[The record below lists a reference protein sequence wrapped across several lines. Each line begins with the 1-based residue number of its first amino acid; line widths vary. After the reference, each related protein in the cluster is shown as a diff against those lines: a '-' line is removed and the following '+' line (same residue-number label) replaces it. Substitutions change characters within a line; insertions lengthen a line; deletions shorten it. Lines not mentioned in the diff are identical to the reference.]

1 MRSKNLIQERSQLEN
16 KNMHILVDI
25 GNTNILFGKFDNLD
39 LVEQLRIETKVFNKD
54 VSSIDSETSKKIN
67 NFIKNDCVDCFIS
80 GVVPDTIL
88 SLINF
93 IKNHQDLN
101 IVEIDNEY
109 LANLIK
115 VDVDKPYEVGVD
127 RLINSYAG
135 LNLYNSPLIIIDF
148 GTATTFDLV
157 NLSGS
162 YIGGIIC
169 PGVNLS
175 IQSLAHNTAKL
186 PLIEIKKVEKLIG
199 KDTTSAIESGIYW
212 GYVSLVG
219 GLIDRL
225 KKQNG
230 FKDAN
235 ILATGGLSG
244 MFRDDLS
251 QIKNYE
257 PDLTLKGL
265 NIIYNEYKK

>member
-1 MRSKNLIQERSQLEN
+1 MY
-16 KNMHILVDI
+16 ILVDI
-25 GNTNILFGKFDNLD
+25 GNTNILFGKFENSN
-39 LVEQLRIETKVFNKD
+39 LVEQIRIETKIFNNEISE
-54 VSSIDSETSKKIN
+54 SSNKTYKQVE
-67 NFIKNDCVDCFIS
+67 NFIGNNCSNCFVS
-80 GVVPDTIL
+80 GVVPDTIV
-88 SLINF
+88 SLLNF
-93 IKNHQDLN
+93 LKKNPNLN

-109 LANLIK
+109 LRSLINI
-115 VDVDKPYEVGVD
+115 DVDKPSEVGVD

-135 LNLYNSPLIIIDF
+135 LHLYQCPLIIIDF

-157 NLSGS
+157 NSSGS

-235 ILATGGLSG
+235 IVATGGLSG

>member
-1 MRSKNLIQERSQLEN
+1 
-16 KNMHILVDI
+16 MHILVDI
-25 GNTNILFGKFDNLD
+25 GNSNILFGKFNNLD
-39 LVEQLRIETKVFNKD
+39 LIEQLRIETEIFDKD
-54 VSSIDSETSKKIN
+54 ASSVKSKTYKKIN
-67 NFIKNDCVDCFIS
+67 DFIETDCVDCFIS

-93 IKNHQDLN
+93 MKNYQELN

-109 LANLIK
+109 LGDLIK
-115 VDVDKPYEVGVD
+115 IDVDKPNEVGVD

-135 LNLYNSPLIIIDF
+135 LNLYNCPLIIIDF

-157 NLSGS
+157 DSSGS

-199 KDTTSAIESGIYW
+199 KDTASAIESGIYW

-235 ILATGGLSG
+235 IIATGGLSG
-244 MFRDDLS
+244 MFRGDLS
-251 QIKNYE
+251 QIQHYE

>member
-1 MRSKNLIQERSQLEN
+1 
-16 KNMHILVDI
+16 MHILVDI
-25 GNTNILFGKFDNLD
+25 GNTNILFGKFDNFN
-39 LVEQLRIETKVFNKD
+39 LVEQLRIETKVFDKD
-54 VSSIDSETSKKIN
+54 ISKIDSETYAKIHN
-67 NFIKNDCVDCFIS
+67 LIGNDCSDFFIS

-88 SLINF
+88 ILINF
-93 IKNHQDLN
+93 MKNFQDLN
-101 IVEIDNEY
+101 IVEIDNKY
-109 LANLIK
+109 LGNLIK
-115 VDVDKPYEVGVD
+115 VDVDMPDEVGVD

-135 LNLYNSPLIIIDF
+135 LNLYNGPLIIIDF

-157 NLSGS
+157 NSNGS

-235 ILATGGLSG
+235 IVATGGLSG

>member
-1 MRSKNLIQERSQLEN
+1 MN
-16 KNMHILVDI
+16 
-25 GNTNILFGKFDNLD
+25 D
-39 LVEQLRIETKVFNKD
+39 LPDRFPRGWFVLGHQRDFPVGETKTIFGFNNKILI
-54 VSSIDSETSKKIN
+54 SRSEDS
-67 NFIKNDCVDCFIS
+67 
-80 GVVPDTIL
+80 
-88 SLINF
+88 
-93 IKNHQDLN
+93 
-101 IVEIDNEY
+101 
-109 LANLIK
+109 LIK
-115 VDVDKPYEVGVD
+115 VDVDMPDEVGVD

-135 LNLYNSPLIIIDF
+135 LNLYNGPLIIIDF

-157 NLSGS
+157 NSSGS

-235 ILATGGLSG
+235 IVATGGLSG

>member
-1 MRSKNLIQERSQLEN
+1 
-16 KNMHILVDI
+16 MHILVDI
-25 GNTNILFGKFDNLD
+25 GNTNILFGKFNNLS
-39 LVEQLRIETKVFNKD
+39 LIEQLRIETEIFDKD
-54 VSSIDSETSKKIN
+54 VSSVESKTYKKIN
-67 NFIKNDCVDCFIS
+67 NFIETDCVDCFIS

-93 IKNHQDLN
+93 MKNYQELN

-109 LANLIK
+109 LGDLIK
-115 VDVDKPYEVGVD
+115 IDVDKPNEVGVD

-135 LNLYNSPLIIIDF
+135 LNIYNGPLIIIDF

-157 NLSGS
+157 DSSGS

-175 IQSLAHNTAKL
+175 IQSLAHNKAKL

-199 KDTTSAIESGIYW
+199 KDTASAIESGIYW

-230 FKDAN
+230 FKDSN
-235 ILATGGLSG
+235 IIATGGLSG
-244 MFRDDLS
+244 MFRGDLF
-251 QIKNYE
+251 QIQHYE

>member
-1 MRSKNLIQERSQLEN
+1 
-16 KNMHILVDI
+16 MHILVDI
-25 GNTNILFGKFDNLD
+25 GNSNILFGKFNNLD
-39 LVEQLRIETKVFNKD
+39 LIEQLRIETEIFDKD
-54 VSSIDSETSKKIN
+54 ASSVKSKTYKKIN
-67 NFIKNDCVDCFIS
+67 DFIETDCVDCFIS

-93 IKNHQDLN
+93 MKNYKELN

-109 LANLIK
+109 LGDLIK
-115 VDVDKPYEVGVD
+115 IDVDKPNEVGVD

-135 LNLYNSPLIIIDF
+135 LNLYNCPLIIIDF

-157 NLSGS
+157 DSSGS

-199 KDTTSAIESGIYW
+199 KDTASAIESGIYW

-235 ILATGGLSG
+235 IVATGGLSG
-244 MFRDDLS
+244 MFRGDLS
-251 QIKNYE
+251 QIQHYE

>member
-1 MRSKNLIQERSQLEN
+1 
-16 KNMHILVDI
+16 MHILVDI

-39 LVEQLRIETKVFNKD
+39 LVEQLRIETEIFDKD
-54 VSSIDSETSKKIN
+54 FSRVDSKTYKKID
-67 NFIKNDCVDCFIS
+67 NFIENDCVDCFIS
-80 GVVPDTIL
+80 GVVPETIL

-93 IKNHQDLN
+93 MKNYQELN

-109 LANLIK
+109 LGDLIK
-115 VDVDKPYEVGVD
+115 IDVDKPNEVGVD

-135 LNLYNSPLIIIDF
+135 LNLYNGPLIIIDF

-157 NLSGS
+157 NSNGS

-235 ILATGGLSG
+235 IVATGGLSG

>member
-1 MRSKNLIQERSQLEN
+1 
-16 KNMHILVDI
+16 MHILVDI
-25 GNTNILFGKFDNLD
+25 GNTNILFGKFNNLG
-39 LVEQLRIETKVFNKD
+39 LIEQLRIETEIFDKD
-54 VSSIDSETSKKIN
+54 ASSVKSKTYKKIN
-67 NFIKNDCVDCFIS
+67 DFIETDCVDCFIS

-93 IKNHQDLN
+93 MKNYKELN

-109 LANLIK
+109 LGDLIK
-115 VDVDKPYEVGVD
+115 IDVDKPNEVGVD

-135 LNLYNSPLIIIDF
+135 LNIYNGPLIIIDF

-157 NLSGS
+157 DSSGS

-199 KDTTSAIESGIYW
+199 KDTASAIESGIYW

-235 ILATGGLSG
+235 IIATGGLSG
-244 MFRDDLS
+244 MFRGDLS
-251 QIKNYE
+251 QIQHYE

>member
-1 MRSKNLIQERSQLEN
+1 
-16 KNMHILVDI
+16 MHILVDI

-39 LVEQLRIETKVFNKD
+39 LVEQLRIETNVFNKD
-54 VSSIDSETSKKIN
+54 VSSIDSETHKKIN
-67 NFIKNDCVDCFIS
+67 TFIKNDCVDCFIS

-199 KDTTSAIESGIYW
+199 KDTSSAIESGIYW

-230 FKDAN
+230 FEDAS
-235 ILATGGLSG
+235 IVATGGLSG

-251 QIKNYE
+251 KIQHYE

>member
-1 MRSKNLIQERSQLEN
+1 
-16 KNMHILVDI
+16 MHILVDI
-25 GNTNILFGKFDNLD
+25 GNTNILFGKFNDLN
-39 LVEQLRIETKVFNKD
+39 LVEQLRIETKVFDKD
-54 VSSIDSETSKKIN
+54 ISKVDSETYTKIH
-67 NFIKNDCVDCFIS
+67 NFIGNDCSDFFIS

-88 SLINF
+88 ILINF
-93 IKNHQDLN
+93 MKNFQDLN
-101 IVEIDNEY
+101 IVEIDNKY
-109 LANLIK
+109 LGNLIK
-115 VDVDKPYEVGVD
+115 VDVDMPDEVGVD

-135 LNLYNSPLIIIDF
+135 LNLYNGPLIIIDF

-157 NLSGS
+157 NSSGS

-235 ILATGGLSG
+235 IVATGGLSG